1 MCFAYRLK
9 NVADRLQT
17 NKNTHKY
24 YKIASYAAYHP
35 KNTETKQIAE
45 IAAFAVG
52 KQNITIFNLTFVLN
66 ARADAPTISL
76 FPTI

>member
-1 MCFAYRLK
+1 MWLIDSK
-9 NVADRLQT
+9 LMKTHT
-17 NKNTHKY
+17 NIINTPG
-24 YKIASYAAYHP
+24 KIASNAAYHP